1 MLLPLRRGGA
11 LAGDGVPCRTVPL
24 PFFSEPP
31 AAVWPSLAAGEGE
44 RLELALPL
52 EEGQPFPLEPLF
64 CLGRLERVAGQLC
77 VVYAFRGEEPGIW

>member
-1 MLLPLRRGGA
+1 MMDTREEIIRLER
-11 LAGDGVPCRTVPL
+11 
-24 PFFSEPP
+24 
-31 AAVWPSLAAGEGE
+31 EGE